1 MEWEWDIDKL
11 ADFLEKKCQ
20 EGVAI
25 EHKIYEWKLAE
36 LKLKEQAEV
45 PAKTPEPELV
55 AKAS

>member
-25 EHKIYEWKLAE
+25 ERKIYEWKLAE
-36 LKLKEQAEV
+36 LKLKERAEAYAV
-45 PAKTPEPELV
+45 TSEPELV